1 MYQCHTKFDY
11 NTKEHIKEYHSNWP
25 GIFDHLYRTS
35 IVGDSQS
42 DQSRIIEQTS
52 LHILHSFFG
61 KSNNIIEDQGTKQ
74 FEALKTLKL
83 EENQELQSI
92 AGVFPKNTRN
102 NEIKMK

>member
-11 NTKEHIKEYHSNWP
+11 NTKEHIKEHHSNWP
-25 GIFDHLYRTS
+25 GISDHLYRTS
-35 IVGDSQS
+35 IVGGSRS
-42 DQSRIIEQTS
+42 DQSRTIEQAKFTYSS
-52 LHILHSFFG
+52 LLFW

-74 FEALKTLKL
+74 FEALKTLKP

-92 AGVFPKNTRN
+92 AGLFPKNMRN